1 MMSELK
7 TTPGAVLLTRP
18 LPGVAVITLNR
29 PEVRNPLDI
38 ETVQEAH
45 RLLDGLET
53 GPDPF
58 RVCIFTGA
66 PPAFSA
72 GGDLKKYLDLYQSK
86 DAFEHFLA
94 ELGRLLER
102 LEQGSF
108 VSIAMINGV
117 CVAGGLELLLA
128 CDLALAAESATI
140 GDLHINYAQLPG
152 AGGSQRL
159 VRAVGTMR
167 ARDLLLTGRL
177 LSSSE
182 ACEIG
187 LVSRVVPD
195 ETLLD
200 ETLVIAGELAARS
213 PECIARMK
221 QLVEIAV
228 SEPLPR
234 GLALER
240 AVVAE
245 YATTS
250 ADAREG
256 LIAFD
261 ERRAPVFEDH

>member
-1 MMSELK
+1 MSSEL
-7 TTPGAVLLTRP
+7 TTSTPAVLLSAP
-18 LPGVAVITLNR
+18 LPGVALITLNR
-29 PEVRNPLDI
+29 PDVRNPLDI
-38 ETVQEAH
+38 ESVLEAH
-45 RLLDGLET
+45 RILDSFEAGAKPL
-53 GPDPF
+53 

-72 GGDLKKYLDLYQSK
+72 GGDLTKYLDLYRSK
-86 DAFEHFLA
+86 EAFGHFLA

-117 CVAGGLELLLA
+117 CVAGGLELVLA
-128 CDLALAAESATI
+128 CDLAVAAESSTI

-159 VRAVGTMR
+159 VRAVGTIR
-167 ARDLLLTGRL
+167 ARDLLLTGQL
-177 LSSSE
+177 LSASE
-182 ACEIG
+182 ARAIG
-187 LVSRVVPD
+187 LVSRVVAD
-195 ETLLD
+195 EMLLD
-200 ETLVIAGELAARS
+200 ETLAIAGEIAGRS

-221 QLVEIAV
+221 ELVEIAV

-240 AVVAE
+240 ALVAE

-256 LIAFD
+256 LIAFA
-261 ERRAPVFEDH
+261 ERRAPVFGEY